1 MELDNKPNRNERRR
15 QRTRDTILEAADQV
29 FRRKGVN
36 SATVNDITDEA
47 DVAYGSFYNHFD
59 SMEALVSARAELTMQ
74 RVQDR
79 VDEVLKHADR
89 VELLPC
95 IGARVIMRVH
105 VGDPAIRWM
114 MDRPH
119 VLADEMIKIGQP
131 FMLREEADAVADGRL
146 KPVGGHECWL
156 RTFPWLLIA
165 ELKEAFKDD
174 SEISTE
180 RRLVH
185 EERFAL
191 VSLRFLGVDDK
202 IAKSLVEESR
212 QLVDEFD
219 PMPVQRTRTAKSKA
233 SRAAAEKG

>member
-15 QRTRDTILEAADQV
+15 QRTRETILEAADQV

-59 SMEALVSARAELTMQ
+59 SMDDLVSARAELTMR

-79 VDEVLKHADR
+79 VDEVLKHTDR

-95 IGARVIMRVH
+95 IGARVIMRMH
-105 VGDPAIRWM
+105 IGDPAIRWM

-119 VLADEMIKIGQP
+119 VFADEMIKIGQP

-146 KPVGGHECWL
+146 KPVGGHACWL
-156 RTFPWLLIA
+156 RNFPWLLIA
-165 ELKEAFKDD
+165 ELKEAFKAEG
-174 SEISTE
+174 EISTE
-180 RRLVH
+180 ERLVH

-191 VSLRFLGVDDK
+191 VSLRFLGIDDK
-202 IAKSLVEESR
+202 IAKSLIEESR

-219 PMPVQRTRTAKSKA
+219 PMPAQKKRAAKAKVP
-233 SRAAAEKG
+233 RAAADSG